1 VTAKLS
7 YDEYRNISKEQ
18 KISAIK
24 TLEKQR
30 NKSSL
35 HILCDFALKDQD
47 KDVRKSAIDSIVVL
61 NDPEAV
67 SVLQRIQR
75 DDKDRGARNKAKDG
89 ANRIQQFG
97 KPLGES
103 EFSEEDEE
111 RAAGDYRALEESEKG
126 QAGLYVKIQESL
138 QYRIDRDNNLVDEEG
153 EEISGL
159 VGTGKLEIVNTGSKD
174 RIWAIDA
181 ILEGVDEV
189 IFNADEAQGTAVFG
203 NSFALKELDPK
214 SSKYVPFE
222 YQVEAP
228 KLSVQE
234 DFWDLEKE
242 DSPPLFARGEE
253 SGMKFTIKLT
263 NEFDD
268 ALNDVVVKK
277 YILDDS
283 TTVGGFE
290 ASIGSLKQSSDDE
303 GSHVLWEIEEIE
315 AGDTV
320 EASCV
325 MKVTLPEEGNDPYII
340 GDTKTTY
347 KVKEKSL
354 SGLGLDT
361 ITGSSSVFQFISRE
375 EQEENP
381 GDFDCLF
388 ELENTSEF
396 EMDLKEVKIF
406 EGPLDEGN
414 VRIEWL
420 GTDFPEEERSIDPG
434 ETFSLDPWTIT
445 VEDDNMIPQFGREL
459 DLSVKYLFDAEVVAE
474 CVLSGYALPFMGIEV
489 TKTYE
494 PLVIPSFRRTEV
506 FSEQVVK
513 SIGSTE
519 IMYIQLSEA
528 IPEGFE
534 GPEREQIEIL
544 KASEQLEDFDFDL
557 SGSNVVITMEH
568 LEDSEFGPLAQD
580 EEILVKYPLYATAKP
595 EEEFTGIVT
604 VLGNIYPEVKPI
616 SAEAEAGPI
625 TVVHE
630 RRKLKIGKMVS
641 STSSEETNEYEV
653 VLRGVND
660 GTAVIQNVEITDFLP
675 NGFELVGETHEDP
688 EVGFE
693 EHSSVN
699 NGQAMKWIFEEVQ
712 PEQKVEIRFKIRA
725 PGEHDP
731 AEVYRMLVG

>member
-1 VTAKLS
+1 MTKKLS
-7 YDEYRNISKEQ
+7 YDELRNATKNV
-18 KISAIK
+18 KLDAIK
-24 TLEKQR
+24 TLERQR
-30 NKSSL
+30 NKSAL
-35 HILCDFALKDQD
+35 HALFPFALKDQD
-47 KDVRKSAIDSIVVL
+47 KDVRKAAIDSIVVL

-67 SVLQRIQR
+67 SVLQRIQQ
-75 DDKDRGARNKAKDG
+75 DDRDRGARNKAKDG
-89 ANRIQQFG
+89 AAKIQQSG
-97 KPLGES
+97 RPLGES
-103 EFSEEDEE
+103 AFSEEDEE
-111 RAAGDYRALEESEKG
+111 RAADDYRALDESEKG
-126 QAGLYVKIQESL
+126 QGGLYVKIQESL

-153 EEISGL
+153 EEIDGL
-159 VGTGKLEIVNTGSKD
+159 VGTGKLEVVNTGSKD

-181 ILEGVDEV
+181 VLEGVDEV
-189 IFNADEAQGTAVFG
+189 TFAADDEQGAAVFG

-214 SSKYVPFE
+214 SSKHVPFE
-222 YQVEAP
+222 FQVEAP
-228 KLSVQE
+228 KLILNE

-242 DSPPLFARGEE
+242 DSPPLFTRGEE
-253 SGMKFTIKLT
+253 SGMKFTLQLT

-268 ALNDVVVKK
+268 SLTDVVVKK
-277 YILDDS
+277 YVLDDS
-283 TTVGGFE
+283 TNIGDFE
-290 ASIGSLKQSSDDE
+290 ASVGKLSQSSDDD
-303 GSHVLWEIEEIE
+303 GSHILWEIEEIE
-315 AGDTV
+315 AGDSV

-325 MKVTLPEEGNDPYII
+325 MKVTLPEEGNDPYTI
-340 GDTKTTY
+340 GDTKATY

-396 EMDLKEVKIF
+396 EMDLKEVRIF

-414 VRIEWL
+414 VRVEWL
-420 GTDFPEEERSIDPG
+420 GKDFPEEERSIDPG

-445 VEDDNMIPQFGREL
+445 VEDENMIPQFGREL
-459 DLSVKYLFDAEVVAE
+459 DLSVKYLFDAEVIAE
-474 CVLSGYALPFMGIEV
+474 CILPGYALPFMGIEV

-506 FSEQVVK
+506 VSEQVVK

-519 IMYIQLSEA
+519 IMYLQLQEA

-534 GPEREQIEIL
+534 GPEREQVEIL
-544 KASEQLEDFDFDL
+544 KESEQLENFDFDV
-557 SGSNVVITMEH
+557 SDGSVVITMEH
-568 LEDSEFGPLAQD
+568 MEETIFGPLAQD

-595 EEEFTGIVT
+595 EEEFTGTVT
-604 VLGNIYPEVKPI
+604 VQGNMYPEVKPI

-641 STSSEETNEYEV
+641 STSSEEANEYEV
-653 VLRGVND
+653 VLRGTND
-660 GTAVIQNVEITDFLP
+660 GTAIIQNVEITDFLP
-675 NGFELVGETHEDP
+675 QGFELVGETHEEP
-688 EVGFE
+688 QVGFE

-699 NGQAMKWIFEEVQ
+699 NGQAMKWVFEEVQ

>member
-1 VTAKLS
+1 M
-7 YDEYRNISKEQ
+7 
-18 KISAIK
+18 
-24 TLEKQR
+24 LERQR
-30 NKSSL
+30 NKIAL
-35 HILCDFALKDQD
+35 HALFDFALKDPE
-47 KDVRKSAIDSIVVL
+47 KDVRKAAIDSIVVL

-67 SVLQRIQR
+67 SVLQRIQQ
-75 DDKDRGARNKAKDG
+75 DDRDRGTRNKAKDG
-89 ANRIQQFG
+89 ANKIQQSG
-97 KPLGES
+97 RPLGES
-103 EFSEEDEE
+103 EFSDEDER
-111 RAAGDYRALEESEKG
+111 RAAEDYRALEESEKG
-126 QAGLYVKIQESL
+126 QAGLYVRINESL
-138 QYRIDRDNNLVDEEG
+138 QYRIDQDNNLVDEEG
-153 EEISGL
+153 EQIDGL
-159 VGTGKLEIVNTGSKD
+159 VGTGKLEVFNTGGKD

-181 ILEGVDEV
+181 VLEGVDEV
-189 IFNADEAQGTAVFG
+189 SFEADEEQGTAVFG

-222 YQVEAP
+222 FQVDAP
-228 KLSVQE
+228 KLSINA

-253 SGMKFTIKLT
+253 SGMKFTLKLS

-268 ALNDVVVKK
+268 ALNDVVVKT

-283 TTVGGFE
+283 TKVGEFDAGV
-290 ASIGSLKQSSDDE
+290 GSLRQSSDDE
-303 GSHVLWEIEEIE
+303 GSHILWKIEEIE

-325 MKVTLPEEGNDPYII
+325 MKVTLPEEGNDPYYI
-340 GDTKTTY
+340 GDTRATY

-396 EMDLKEVKIF
+396 EMDLKEIRIF

-414 VRIEWL
+414 VRVEWL
-420 GTDFPEEERSIDPG
+420 GKDFPEEERSIDPG

-445 VEDDNMIPQFGREL
+445 VEDDTAIPQFGREL

-474 CVLSGYALPFMGIEV
+474 CTLPGFALPFMGIEV

-506 FSEQVVK
+506 LSEQVVK

-519 IMYIQLSEA
+519 IMYLQLSEA

-534 GPEREQIEIL
+534 GPEREQVEIL
-544 KASEQLEDFDFDL
+544 KESEQLDDFTFDV
-557 SGSNVVITMEH
+557 SGGNVVITMEH
-568 LEDSEFGPLAQD
+568 LEETVFGPFEQD
-580 EEILVKYPLYATAKP
+580 QEILVKYPLYATAKP
-595 EEEFTGIVT
+595 EEEFNGTVT
-604 VLGNIYPEVKPI
+604 VLGNMYPEVKPI

-641 STSSEETNEYEV
+641 STSSEEANEYEV
-653 VLRGVND
+653 VLRGTND
-660 GTAVIQNVEITDFLP
+660 GTAVIKNVEITDFLP
-675 NGFELVGETHEDP
+675 QGFELVGETHEDP

-699 NGQAMKWIFEEVQ
+699 NGQAMKWIFQEVQ
-712 PEQKVEIRFKIRA
+712 PDQKVEIRFKIRA